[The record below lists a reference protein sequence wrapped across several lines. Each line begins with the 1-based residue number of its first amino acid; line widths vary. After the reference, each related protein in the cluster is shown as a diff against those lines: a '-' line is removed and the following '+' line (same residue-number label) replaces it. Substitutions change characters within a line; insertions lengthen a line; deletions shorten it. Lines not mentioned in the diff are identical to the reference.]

1 MKYLKKYEN
10 SKEYIPNFKESD
22 YVICI
27 DNTGTILTKEMRY
40 LVKKIFKNKNDYYV
54 CKVNS
59 KLGKIG
65 ENLGT
70 FSCNRFILEIEYN
83 TQKYNL

>member
-1 MKYLKKYEN
+1 MKYIKTYEN
-10 SKEYIPNFKESD
+10 SKTDTPSFKEGD
-22 YVICI
+22 NVICI
-27 DNTGTILTKEMRY
+27 DNENSILTKERIY
-40 LVKKIFKNKNDYYV
+40 KVKKIFKNESDYYV

-59 KLGKIG
+59 KLGGIG

-70 FSCNRFILEIEYN
+70 FLCNRFITELEYN

>member
-10 SKEYIPNFKESD
+10 LKEEPNFKEGD

-27 DNTGTILTKEMRY
+27 DEEDSILTKGMRY
-40 LVKKIFKNKNDYYV
+40 LVKKVFKNKNEHYV

-70 FSCNRFILEIEYN
+70 FSCNRFISEIEYA
-83 TQKYNL
+83 TKKYNL

>member
-1 MKYLKKYEN
+1 MKYVKKYEN
-10 SKEYIPNFKESD
+10 LKKVTPNFKEGD

-27 DNTGTILTKEMRY
+27 DSEDSILTKDMIY
-40 LVKKIFKNKNDYYV
+40 LVKKILKNVNGYYV

-70 FSCNRFILEIEYN
+70 FLCDRFISEIEYN
-83 TQKYNL
+83 TNKFNI